1 MLILFGWHTN
11 CFVGN
16 QERVTARNR
25 IHCWINGKA
34 AARKTLD
41 ASSTAVFFC
50 AFGLCTACTDVNGV
64 NDDAGVNMIRFFDRQ
79 LSACSRLDNAIGA
92 ASKWAACLIVA
103 GLMAS
108 TSAQAKH
115 LKLEKEQIKLGF
127 IKLTDMAPLA
137 VAYEK
142 GYFEDEG
149 LYVTLEAQS
158 NWKVVL
164 DRVIS
169 GELDG
174 SHMLAGQPFG
184 ATIGIGTKAD
194 LITVFSM
201 AINGKGITISND
213 IYNKI
218 KDSLPKDSAGK
229 VIHPVSAKVLAP
241 VVNDLKKQGKP
252 LKMAMVFPVSSH
264 NYSLRYW
271 LAAGGLSPG
280 FYSNSNVAGDINADV
295 LLSVTPP
302 PQMPATMEAGTISG
316 YCVGEPWNQQAIFK
330 NVGVPIA
337 TDDEFFDTIPDKVFA
352 VSKAWADKN
361 PNTLLAITKALI
373 RASLWLDAN
382 NGGNRKDAAAI
393 ISRSEYVGADQ
404 NVIVKSLI
412 GSFEYGKGD
421 VRSAPN
427 FNVFSRGYASFPFV
441 GDGVWTLTQMRRWGQ
456 IEQKPDAWYA
466 ETAKK
471 VNRTDIYLQAAQ
483 LLVDDGKAKKEDFP
497 FSSDGYRA
505 PWKSKLDGIEFD
517 GKQPNVYVEKFAV
530 GLKGAQKIE
539 NGAIK

>member
-1 MLILFGWHTN
+1 
-11 CFVGN
+11 
-16 QERVTARNR
+16 
-25 IHCWINGKA
+25 
-34 AARKTLD
+34 
-41 ASSTAVFFC
+41 
-50 AFGLCTACTDVNGV
+50 
-64 NDDAGVNMIRFFDRQ
+64 MIRFFNRT
-79 LSACSRLDNAIGA
+79 AIASRNPERATNNTRRLLAGFIA
-92 ASKWAACLIVA
+92 ATCIAT
-103 GLMAS
+103 S
-108 TSAQAKH
+108 TAYAKP

-142 GYFEDEG
+142 GYFEEEG
-149 LYVTLEAQS
+149 LFVTLEAQS

-174 SHMLAGQPFG
+174 SHMLAGQPIG
-184 ATIGIGTKAD
+184 ATIGIGTKAEM
-194 LITVFSM
+194 ITVFSM

-213 IYNKI
+213 VYNKI
-218 KDSLPKDSAGK
+218 KDSLPKDAAGK
-229 VIHPVSAKVLAP
+229 LVHPVSAKVLAP

-280 FYSNSNVAGDINADV
+280 YYSSSNVAGDTNADV

-352 VSKAWADKN
+352 VTKAWADKN

-382 NGGNRKDAAAI
+382 NGGNRKETAAI
-393 ISRSEYVGADQ
+393 ISRPDYVGADQ
-404 NVIVKSLI
+404 RVIVKSLT
-412 GSFEYGKGD
+412 GTFEYGKGD

-441 GDGVWTLTQMRRWGQ
+441 SDGVWTLTQMRRWGQ
-456 IEQKPDAWYA
+456 IDQKPDAWYA
-466 ETAKK
+466 ATAKQ
-471 VNRTDIYLQAAQ
+471 VNRTDIYLKAAQ
-483 LLVDDGKAKKEDFP
+483 LLVEEGKAKKEDFP
-497 FSSDGYRA
+497 FDSDGYRA
-505 PWKSKLDGIEFD
+505 PWKSKLDGVEYD
-517 GKQPNVYVEKFAV
+517 GKQPNAYVEKFAI
-530 GLKGAQKIE
+530 GLKGTQKIE

>member
-1 MLILFGWHTN
+1 
-11 CFVGN
+11 
-16 QERVTARNR
+16 
-25 IHCWINGKA
+25 
-34 AARKTLD
+34 
-41 ASSTAVFFC
+41 
-50 AFGLCTACTDVNGV
+50 
-64 NDDAGVNMIRFFDRQ
+64 MIRFSNRCAIAPRNPVRAT
-79 LSACSRLDNAIGA
+79 SIARRL
-92 ASKWAACLIVA
+92 LA
-103 GLMAS
+103 GLVATTCIATS
-108 TSAQAKH
+108 TVHAKP

-149 LYVTLEAQS
+149 LFVTLEAQS

-174 SHMLAGQPFG
+174 SHMLAGQPIG
-184 ATIGIGTKAD
+184 ATIGIGTKAEM
-194 LITVFSM
+194 ITVFSM

-213 IYNKI
+213 VYNKI
-218 KDSLPKDSAGK
+218 KDSLPKDAAGK
-229 VIHPVSAKVLAP
+229 LIHPVSAKVLAP

-280 FYSNSNVAGDINADV
+280 YYSSSNVAGDTNADV

-352 VSKAWADKN
+352 VTKAWADKN

-382 NGGNRKDAAAI
+382 NGANRKETAAI
-393 ISRSEYVGADQ
+393 ISRADYVGADQ
-404 NVIVKSLI
+404 RVIVKSLT
-412 GSFEYGKGD
+412 GTFEYGKGD
-421 VRSAPN
+421 VRNAPN

-441 GDGVWTLTQMRRWGQ
+441 SDGVWTLTQMRRWGQ
-456 IEQKPDAWYA
+456 IDQKPDSWYA
-466 ETAKK
+466 ATAKQ
-471 VNRTDIYLQAAQ
+471 VNRTDIYLKAAQ
-483 LLVDDGKAKKEDFP
+483 LLVEEGKAKKEDFP
-497 FSSDGYRA
+497 FDSDGYRA
-505 PWKSKLDGIEFD
+505 PWKSKLDGVEYD
-517 GKQPNVYVEKFAV
+517 GRQPNAYVEKFAI
-530 GLKGAQKIE
+530 GLKGTQKLE
-539 NGAIK
+539 NGSIK